1 MKSGLRPKKPS
12 NARIMN
18 TLSFRS
24 FRRAGTLTATVLT
37 FAACSDSTAPLDMT
51 PEQVQA
57 IGEVL
62 ATEIQSGAMQL
73 TAPDARGNVGTPS
86 FSVQRRTGGNV
97 GGLALNIQG
106 TRPRL
111 QTVDPECGV
120 PSQDPPTDTDE
131 DMIPD
136 NLTITYA
143 LPACRFV
150 QETGS
155 FDLTGVMRI
164 TDSQPGTP
172 GMAFTLSLDNFRVTF
187 NTPDVSGFV
196 RRDGMT
202 SVAASTSGLT
212 QTVSW
217 LESAQVENFPTL
229 GADIDWSASFA
240 ATGGSITPG
249 MPLPD
254 GVYLVNGNFEYRQGG
269 RSASFTITTVN
280 ELIYSAECAFGM
292 ADGTYASPFA
302 AGKVRVMGRNDG
314 NRGYAEVTYSACS
327 IATVVFVAS

>member
-1 MKSGLRPKKPS
+1 MKGEVAPKKPS

-18 TLSFRS
+18 TLSLRS
-24 FRRAGTLTATVLT
+24 FKRAGTLTAAALT
-37 FAACSDSTAPLDMT
+37 LAACSDSTAPLDMS
-51 PEQVQA
+51 PDQVQA

-73 TAPDARGNVGTPS
+73 TAPDAMGNVGTPS
-86 FSVQRRTGGNV
+86 FSVQRRTFGNV

-111 QTVDPECGV
+111 QQVDPECGV

-131 DMIPD
+131 DLIPD
-136 NLTITYA
+136 NLTITFA
-143 LPACRFV
+143 VPACRFV
-150 QETGS
+150 EETGS

-164 TDSQPGTP
+164 TDSQLGNPS
-172 GMAFTLSLDNFRVTF
+172 MAFNLALDNFRLTF
-187 NTPDVSGFV
+187 NTTEINGFV
-196 RRDGMT
+196 RRDGLT
-202 SVAASTSGLT
+202 SVSATASGLT

-217 LESAQVENFPTL
+217 LESAQIEGFPTI
-229 GADIDWSASFA
+229 GADIDWSASFTS
-240 ATGGSITPG
+240 TGGSITPG

-269 RSASFTITTVN
+269 RSAAFTITTVE
-280 ELIYSAECAFGM
+280 ELVYSAECAFGV
-292 ADGTYASPFA
+292 ADGTYASPFT

-314 NRGYAEVTYSACS
+314 DRGFAEVTYSNCEV
-327 IATVVFVAS
+327 ATVVFVVS

>member
-1 MKSGLRPKKPS
+1 
-12 NARIMN
+12 MN
-18 TLSFRS
+18 TLSYRS
-24 FRRAGTLTATVLT
+24 VRRAGTLTAAALT
-37 FAACSDSTAPLDMT
+37 LAACSDSTAPLDMS

-62 ATEIQSGAMQL
+62 ATEIGSGALQL
-73 TAPDARGNVGTPS
+73 TATNAIGNLGTPS
-86 FSVQRRTGGNV
+86 FSVQRRSFGNV

-120 PSQDPPTDTDE
+120 LSQNPPTDVDE
-131 DMIPD
+131 DQIPD
-136 NLTITYA
+136 NLTITFA
-143 LPACRFV
+143 LPACRFSDA
-150 QETGS
+150 TGS

-164 TDSQPGTP
+164 TDSQPGTA
-172 GMAFTLSLDNFRVTF
+172 GMAFNLALDDFRMTF
-187 NTPDVSGFV
+187 DTQELDGFV
-196 RRDGMT
+196 RRDGLT
-202 SVAASTSGLT
+202 AVSASATGLT

-217 LESAQVENFPTL
+217 LEAAQIQGLPTI

-240 ATGGSITPG
+240 ATGGSITAG

-269 RSASFTITTVN
+269 RSAAFTITTVE
-280 ELIYSAECAFGM
+280 ELIYSAECAFGV

-302 AGKVRVMGRNDG
+302 DGKVRVMGRNDG
-314 NRGYAEVTYSACS
+314 DRGFAEVTYSACE
-327 IATVVFVAS
+327 IASVVFVAS

>member
-1 MKSGLRPKKPS
+1 
-12 NARIMN
+12 MN

-24 FRRAGTLTATVLT
+24 FRRAGTLTAAALT

-57 IGEVL
+57 IGELL

-73 TAPDARGNVGTPS
+73 TAPDAMGNVGTPS
-86 FSVQRRTGGNV
+86 FSVQRRTFGNV
-97 GGLALNIQG
+97 GGLALSIQG

-111 QTVDPECGV
+111 QQVDPECGV

-131 DMIPD
+131 DLIPD
-136 NLTITYA
+136 NLTITFA
-143 LPACRFV
+143 VPACRFIE
-150 QETGS
+150 ETGS

-164 TDSQPGTP
+164 TDSQLGTP
-172 GMAFTLSLDNFRVTF
+172 GMAFNLALDNFRVTF
-187 NTPDVSGFV
+187 NTQELNGFV
-196 RRDGMT
+196 RRDGLT
-202 SVAASTSGLT
+202 AVAASATGLT

-217 LESAQVENFPTL
+217 LESAQIEDFPTI

-254 GVYLVNGNFEYRQGG
+254 GVYLVNGNFEYRQAG
-269 RSASFTITTVN
+269 RSAAFTITTVE
-280 ELIYSAECAFGM
+280 ELIYSAECAFGV

-302 AGKVRVMGRNDG
+302 DGKVRVTGRNDG
-314 NRGYAEVTYSACS
+314 DRGYAEVTYSACDVAS
-327 IATVVFVAS
+327 VVFVAN